1 MNTNIEVKG
10 NEFATKASAARFAEL
25 LKAFEG
31 MNAEK
36 NRLTRECKPLNEQI
50 KAVLS
55 AMGVS
60 AVECGGYSA
69 TISTTESRKLNEAAL
84 IAHFGGTIPEKFY
97 TPTATT
103 KLTVRAVKTAA
114 VKKIA

>member
-1 MNTNIEVKG
+1 MNTNIEIKG

-60 AVECGGYSA
+60 AVECGGYAAS
-69 TISTTESRKLNEAAL
+69 ISVTNGRKLNETAL
-84 IAHFGGTIPEKFY
+84 AAHFGGEIPAKFY
-97 TPTATT
+97 SATET
-103 KLTVRAVKTAA
+103 VKLTVRAVKTAA